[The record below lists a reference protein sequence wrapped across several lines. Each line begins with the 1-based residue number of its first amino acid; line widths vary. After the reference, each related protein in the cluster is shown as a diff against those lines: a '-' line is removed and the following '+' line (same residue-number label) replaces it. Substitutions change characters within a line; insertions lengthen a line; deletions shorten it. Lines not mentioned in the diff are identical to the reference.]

1 MKPNSTTKQGIS
13 ALPVPENRRLNFLPN
28 MFGRLPMYFLGGES
42 MIYDFAQSLMDGYIG
57 GNWTFC
63 KAANGAHFA
72 TPPAREQ
79 WTVSVA
85 GNGNIVE
92 VSTEAAGVIVSLFA
106 LGAMA
111 ERAHGRGDGQ
121 GLDFL
126 ADRYYELRE
135 FAKAHP
141 EARAIM
147 KAID

>member
-1 MKPNSTTKQGIS
+1 MKNII
-13 ALPVPENRRLNFLPN
+13 ALPVPENRRLNFLPH
-28 MFGRLPMYFLGGES
+28 MFGSLPMYFIGGENLLYS
-42 MIYDFAQSLMDGYIG
+42 IARQMFSAYDG
-57 GNWTFC
+57 GSWTYC

-79 WTVSVA
+79 WCISVA
-85 GNGNIVE
+85 GNGYSGE
-92 VSTEAAGVIVSLFA
+92 VSTEAAGIIVSLFA

-111 ERAHGRGDGQ
+111 ERAHGRGDSQ

-141 EARAIM
+141 EARAIF